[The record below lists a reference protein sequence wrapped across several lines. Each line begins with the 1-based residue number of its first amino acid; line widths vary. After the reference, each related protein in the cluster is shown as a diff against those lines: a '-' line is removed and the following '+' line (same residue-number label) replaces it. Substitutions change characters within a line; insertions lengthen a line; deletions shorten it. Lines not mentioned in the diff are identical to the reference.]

1 MSDGGRVRLKK
12 KLAEAIADA
21 VRIENGRNLDT
32 RSKLKTKQN
41 STAAST
47 HEAEGAITGETMMQI
62 ITAIQLMLKT
72 AIISAVATKRNIT
85 ELRQDLLMLDELN
98 KEVKLLKSQVQAQ
111 VQIAT
116 DAIDAV
122 QLVLQDGYR

>member
-1 MSDGGRVRLKK
+1 VDT
-12 KLAEAIADA
+12 

-47 HEAEGAITGETMMQI
+47 HEAEGAITGETVMQI
-62 ITAIQLMLKT
+62 VTAIQLMLKT
-72 AIISAVATKRNIT
+72 AIISAVAVATKRNIT
-85 ELRQDLLMLDELN
+85 ELRQDLLMVDELN